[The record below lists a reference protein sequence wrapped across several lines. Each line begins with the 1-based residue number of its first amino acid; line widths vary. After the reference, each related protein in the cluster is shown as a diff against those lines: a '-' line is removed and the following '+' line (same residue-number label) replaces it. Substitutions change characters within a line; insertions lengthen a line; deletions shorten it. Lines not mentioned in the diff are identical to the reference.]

1 MEMEVALER
10 KMELEVVR
18 RRRREIWMERLFL
31 AAAWFVLLVT
41 ISVLLAILSKL
52 FADGLTRLNW
62 QFLVSFPSRRPELA
76 GIFPAWVGTLYVMVL
91 TAAIALPLGV
101 GAAIYLEEFA
111 SRNWFA
117 RLVELNISNLA
128 GVPAIVYGLLGL
140 QVFVRWCK
148 MGESVLAGAC
158 TLALMSLPVIIVASR
173 EALRAV
179 PNSIREA
186 ALAIGATKWQTVR
199 DHVLPLALPGIMT
212 GTILALS
219 RAIGEAAP
227 LVTIGALV
235 FVAFL
240 PKTPLDTFTVLP
252 IQAYNWVSRPQ
263 PEFHRNAAAALIVLL
278 VLLLLLNSVAIYLR
292 NRYQQRW
299 RI

>member
-1 MEMEVALER
+1 MEVVTAP
-10 KMELEVVR
+10 KVELEAVR
-18 RRRREIWMERLFL
+18 RRRREVLMEWLFL
-31 AAAWFVLLVT
+31 VSAWFALLLT
-41 ISVLLAILSKL
+41 ISVLLAILGKL
-52 FADGLTRLNW
+52 FADGLTRINW
-62 QFLVSFPSRRPELA
+62 QFLTSFPSRRPEEA
-76 GIFPAWVGTLYVMVL
+76 GIFSAWVGTIYVMFL
-91 TAAIALPLGV
+91 TAAIALPLGI

-111 SRNWFA
+111 SRNWFT
-117 RLVELNISNLA
+117 RLIELNINNLA
-128 GVPAIVYGLLGL
+128 GIPAIIYGLLGL
-140 QVFVRWCK
+140 QVFVRWFR

-158 TLALMSLPVIIVASR
+158 TLAIMSLPVIIVASR

-179 PNSIREA
+179 PVSIREA
-186 ALAIGATKWQTVR
+186 ALALGATRWQTVR
-199 DHVLPLALPGIMT
+199 DHVLPLAIPGILT

-227 LVTIGALV
+227 LVTIGALT

-240 PKTPLDTFTVLP
+240 PKSPLDPFTVLP

-278 VLLLLLNSVAIYLR
+278 ALLLLMNSIAIYLR

>member
-1 MEMEVALER
+1 ME
-10 KMELEVVR
+10 
-18 RRRREIWMERLFL
+18 WLFL
-31 AAAWFVLLVT
+31 ASAWVALLLT
-41 ISVLLAILSKL
+41 ISVLLAILGKL
-52 FADGLTRLNW
+52 FADGLTRINW
-62 QFLVSFPSRRPELA
+62 QFLTSFPSRRPEEA
-76 GIFPAWVGTLYVMVL
+76 GIFSAWVGTLYVMFL
-91 TAAIALPLGV
+91 TAAIALPLGI

-111 SRNWFA
+111 SRNWFT
-117 RLVELNISNLA
+117 RLVELNINNLA
-128 GVPAIVYGLLGL
+128 GIPAIIYGLLGL
-140 QVFVRWCK
+140 QVFVRWFR

-158 TLALMSLPVIIVASR
+158 TLAIMSLPVIIVASR

-179 PNSIREA
+179 PASIREA
-186 ALAIGATKWQTVR
+186 ALALGATRWQTVR
-199 DHVLPLALPGIMT
+199 DHVLPLAIPGILT

-227 LVTIGALV
+227 LVTIGALT

-240 PKTPLDTFTVLP
+240 PKSPLDPFTVLP

-278 VLLLLLNSVAIYLR
+278 ALLLLMNSIAIYLR

>member
-1 MEMEVALER
+1 MEVVTAP
-10 KMELEVVR
+10 KVELEAVR
-18 RRRREIWMERLFL
+18 RRRREVLMEWLFL
-31 AAAWFVLLVT
+31 VSAWFALLLT
-41 ISVLLAILSKL
+41 ISVLLAILGKL
-52 FADGLTRLNW
+52 FADGLTRINW
-62 QFLVSFPSRRPELA
+62 QFLTSFPSRRPEEA
-76 GIFPAWVGTLYVMVL
+76 GIFSAWVGTLYVMFL
-91 TAAIALPLGV
+91 TAAIALPLGI

-111 SRNWFA
+111 SRNWFT
-117 RLVELNISNLA
+117 RLIELNINNLA
-128 GVPAIVYGLLGL
+128 GIPAIIYGLLGL
-140 QVFVRWCK
+140 QVFVRWFR

-158 TLALMSLPVIIVASR
+158 TLAIMSLPVIIVASR

-179 PNSIREA
+179 PVSIREA
-186 ALAIGATKWQTVR
+186 ALALGATRWQTVR
-199 DHVLPLALPGIMT
+199 DHVLPLAIPGILT

-227 LVTIGALV
+227 LVTIGALT

-240 PKTPLDTFTVLP
+240 PKSPLDPFTVLP

-278 VLLLLLNSVAIYLR
+278 ALLLLMNSIAIYLR

>member
-1 MEMEVALER
+1 MEIVTAPKVEPEA
-10 KMELEVVR
+10 VR
-18 RRRREIWMERLFL
+18 RRRREVLMEWLFL
-31 AAAWFVLLVT
+31 VSAWVALLLT
-41 ISVLLAILSKL
+41 ISVLLAILGKL
-52 FADGLTRLNW
+52 FADGLTRINW
-62 QFLVSFPSRRPELA
+62 QFLTSFPSRRPEEA
-76 GIFPAWVGTLYVMVL
+76 GIFSAWVGTLYVMFL
-91 TAAIALPLGV
+91 TAAIALPLGI

-111 SRNWFA
+111 SRNWFT
-117 RLVELNISNLA
+117 RLVELNINNLA
-128 GVPAIVYGLLGL
+128 GIPAIIYGLLGL
-140 QVFVRWCK
+140 QVFVRWFR

-158 TLALMSLPVIIVASR
+158 TLAIMSLPVIIVASR

-179 PNSIREA
+179 PVSIREA
-186 ALAIGATKWQTVR
+186 ALALGATRWQTVR
-199 DHVLPLALPGIMT
+199 DHVLPLAIPGILT

-227 LVTIGALV
+227 LVTIGALT

-240 PKTPLDTFTVLP
+240 PKSPLDPFTVLP

-278 VLLLLLNSVAIYLR
+278 ALLLLMNSIAIYLR

>member
-1 MEMEVALER
+1 MEVVTAPKVEP
-10 KMELEVVR
+10 EAAQ
-18 RRRREIWMERLFL
+18 RRRREVLMEWLFL
-31 AAAWFVLLVT
+31 VSAWVALLLT
-41 ISVLLAILSKL
+41 ISILLAILGKL
-52 FADGLTRLNW
+52 FADGLTRINW
-62 QFLVSFPSRRPELA
+62 QFLTSFPSRRPEEA
-76 GIFPAWVGTLYVMVL
+76 GIFSAWVGTLYVMFL
-91 TAAIALPLGV
+91 TAAIALPLGI

-111 SRNWFA
+111 SRHWFTS
-117 RLVELNISNLA
+117 LVELNINNLA
-128 GVPAIVYGLLGL
+128 GIPAIIYGLLGL
-140 QVFVRWCK
+140 QVFVRWFR

-158 TLALMSLPVIIVASR
+158 TLAIMSLPVIIVASR

-179 PNSIREA
+179 PVSIREA
-186 ALAIGATKWQTVR
+186 ALALGATRWQTVR
-199 DHVLPLALPGIMT
+199 DHVLPLAIPGILT

-227 LVTIGALV
+227 LVTIGALT

-240 PKTPLDTFTVLP
+240 PKSPLDPFTVLP

-278 VLLLLLNSVAIYLR
+278 ALLLLMNSIAIYLR

>member
-1 MEMEVALER
+1 MTTGTKTEMVTAVMA
-10 KMELEVVR
+10 K
-18 RRRREIWMERLFL
+18 RRREKLLEGLFL
-31 AAAWFVLLVT
+31 AAAWLALALVIALLVT
-41 ISVLLAILSKL
+41 ILTDLI
-52 FADGLTRLNW
+52 ADGWSRLSWKFLT
-62 QFLVSFPSRRPELA
+62 SFPSRRPEEA
-76 GIFPAWVGTLYVMVL
+76 GIFSAWVGTVYVMAL
-91 TAAIALPLGV
+91 TALIALPVGI

-128 GVPAIVYGLLGL
+128 GVPAIIYGLLGL
-140 QVFVRWCK
+140 QVFVRWCR

-186 ALAIGATKWQTVR
+186 ALALGATKWQTVR
-199 DHVLPLALPGIMT
+199 DHVLPLALPGILT

-227 LVTIGALV
+227 LVTIGALT

-240 PKTPLDTFTVLP
+240 PKSPFDPFTVLP

-263 PEFHRNAAAALIVLL
+263 PEFHQNAAAALL
-278 VLLLLLNSVAIYLR
+278 VLLALLSLMNGTATYLR

-299 RI
+299 QI

>member
-1 MEMEVALER
+1 MEVVTAP
-10 KMELEVVR
+10 KVELEAVR
-18 RRRREIWMERLFL
+18 RRRREVLMEWLFL
-31 AAAWFVLLVT
+31 VSAWFALLLT
-41 ISVLLAILSKL
+41 ISVLLAILGKL
-52 FADGLTRLNW
+52 FADGLTRINW
-62 QFLVSFPSRRPELA
+62 QFLTSFPSRRPEEA
-76 GIFPAWVGTLYVMVL
+76 GIFSAWVGTIYVMFL
-91 TAAIALPLGV
+91 TAAIALPLGI

-111 SRNWFA
+111 SRNWFT
-117 RLVELNISNLA
+117 RLVELNINNLA
-128 GVPAIVYGLLGL
+128 GIPAIIYGLLGL
-140 QVFVRWCK
+140 QVFVRWFR

-158 TLALMSLPVIIVASR
+158 TLAIMSLPVIIVASR

-179 PNSIREA
+179 PVSIREA
-186 ALAIGATKWQTVR
+186 ALALGATRGQTVR
-199 DHVLPLALPGIMT
+199 DHVLPLAIPGILT

-227 LVTIGALV
+227 LVTIGALT

-240 PKTPLDTFTVLP
+240 PKSPLDPFTVLP

-278 VLLLLLNSVAIYLR
+278 ALLLLMNSIAIYLR

>member
-1 MEMEVALER
+1 MEWLFLVSAWVAL
-10 KMELEVVR
+10 
-18 RRRREIWMERLFL
+18 
-31 AAAWFVLLVT
+31 LLT
-41 ISVLLAILSKL
+41 ISVLLAILGKL
-52 FADGLTRLNW
+52 FADGLTRINW
-62 QFLVSFPSRRPELA
+62 QFLTSFPSRRPEEA
-76 GIFPAWVGTLYVMVL
+76 GIFSAWVGTLYVMFL
-91 TAAIALPLGV
+91 TAAIALPLGI

-111 SRNWFA
+111 SRNWFT
-117 RLVELNISNLA
+117 RLVELNINNLA
-128 GVPAIVYGLLGL
+128 GIPAIIYGLLGL
-140 QVFVRWCK
+140 QVFVRWFR

-158 TLALMSLPVIIVASR
+158 TLAIMSLPVIIVASR

-179 PNSIREA
+179 PVSIREA
-186 ALAIGATKWQTVR
+186 ALALGATRWQTVR
-199 DHVLPLALPGIMT
+199 DHVLPLAIPGILT

-227 LVTIGALV
+227 LVTIGALT

-240 PKTPLDTFTVLP
+240 PKSPLDPFTVLP

-278 VLLLLLNSVAIYLR
+278 ALLLLMNSIAIYLR

>member
-1 MEMEVALER
+1 MEVVTAP
-10 KMELEVVR
+10 KVELEAVR
-18 RRRREIWMERLFL
+18 RRRREVLMEWLFL
-31 AAAWFVLLVT
+31 VSAWFALLLT
-41 ISVLLAILSKL
+41 ISVLLAILGKL
-52 FADGLTRLNW
+52 FADGLTRINW
-62 QFLVSFPSRRPELA
+62 QFLTSFPSRRPEEA
-76 GIFPAWVGTLYVMVL
+76 GIFSAWVGTLYVMFL
-91 TAAIALPLGV
+91 TAAIALPLGI

-111 SRNWFA
+111 SRNWFT
-117 RLVELNISNLA
+117 RLVELNINNLA
-128 GVPAIVYGLLGL
+128 AIPAIIYGLLGL
-140 QVFVRWCK
+140 QVFVRWFR

-158 TLALMSLPVIIVASR
+158 TLAIMSLPVIIVASR

-179 PNSIREA
+179 PVSIREA
-186 ALAIGATKWQTVR
+186 ALALGATRWQTVR
-199 DHVLPLALPGIMT
+199 DHVLPLAIPGILT

-227 LVTIGALV
+227 LVTIGALT

-240 PKTPLDTFTVLP
+240 PKSPLDPFTVLP

-278 VLLLLLNSVAIYLR
+278 ALLLLMNSIAIYLR

>member
-1 MEMEVALER
+1 MEIVTAP
-10 KMELEVVR
+10 KVELEAVR
-18 RRRREIWMERLFL
+18 RRRREVLMEWLFL
-31 AAAWFVLLVT
+31 VSAWVALLLT
-41 ISVLLAILSKL
+41 ISVLLAILGKL
-52 FADGLTRLNW
+52 FADGLTRINW
-62 QFLVSFPSRRPELA
+62 QFLTSFPSRRPEEA
-76 GIFPAWVGTLYVMVL
+76 GIFSAWVGTLYVMFL
-91 TAAIALPLGV
+91 TAAIALPLGI

-111 SRNWFA
+111 SRNWFT
-117 RLVELNISNLA
+117 RLVELNINNLA
-128 GVPAIVYGLLGL
+128 GIPAIIYGLLGL
-140 QVFVRWCK
+140 QVFVRWFR

-158 TLALMSLPVIIVASR
+158 TLAIMSLPVIIVASR

-179 PNSIREA
+179 PVSIREA
-186 ALAIGATKWQTVR
+186 ALALGATRWQTVR
-199 DHVLPLALPGIMT
+199 DHVLPLAIPGILT

-227 LVTIGALV
+227 LVTIGALT

-240 PKTPLDTFTVLP
+240 PKSPLDPFTVLP

-278 VLLLLLNSVAIYLR
+278 ALLLLMNSIAIYLR

>member
-1 MEMEVALER
+1 
-10 KMELEVVR
+10 
-18 RRRREIWMERLFL
+18 MERFFLVAAWLALFL
-31 AAAWFVLLVT
+31 T
-41 ISVLLAILSKL
+41 ISVLLTILAKL
-52 FADGLTRLNW
+52 FADGFTRLNW
-62 QFLVSFPSRRPELA
+62 QFLTSFPSRRPEAA
-76 GIFPAWVGTLYVMVL
+76 GIFAAWVGTLYVMVL

-111 SRNWFA
+111 SRNWFS

-128 GVPAIVYGLLGL
+128 GIPAIIYGLLGL
-140 QVFVRWCK
+140 QVFVRWFR

-186 ALAIGATKWQTVR
+186 ALALGATKWQTVR
-199 DHVLPLALPGIMT
+199 DHVLPLAIPGIMT

-227 LVTIGALV
+227 LVTIGALTY
-235 FVAFL
+235 VAFL
-240 PKTPLDTFTVLP
+240 PKSPLDPFSVLP

-278 VLLLLLNSVAIYLR
+278 ALLLLMNSLAIYLR

>member
-1 MEMEVALER
+1 MEVVTAPKVEP
-10 KMELEVVR
+10 EAVR
-18 RRRREIWMERLFL
+18 RRRREVLMEWLFL
-31 AAAWFVLLVT
+31 VSAWFALLLT
-41 ISVLLAILSKL
+41 ISVLLAILGKL
-52 FADGLTRLNW
+52 FADGLTRINW
-62 QFLVSFPSRRPELA
+62 QFLTSFPSRRPEEA
-76 GIFPAWVGTLYVMVL
+76 GIFSAWVGTLYVMFL
-91 TAAIALPLGV
+91 TAAIALPLGI

-111 SRNWFA
+111 SRNWFT
-117 RLVELNISNLA
+117 RLVELNINNLA
-128 GVPAIVYGLLGL
+128 GIPAIIYGLLGL
-140 QVFVRWCK
+140 QVFVRWFR

-158 TLALMSLPVIIVASR
+158 TLAIMSLPVIIVASR

-179 PNSIREA
+179 PVSIREA
-186 ALAIGATKWQTVR
+186 ALALGATRWQTVR
-199 DHVLPLALPGIMT
+199 DHVLPLAIPGILT

-227 LVTIGALV
+227 LVTIGALT

-240 PKTPLDTFTVLP
+240 PKSPLDPFTVLP

-278 VLLLLLNSVAIYLR
+278 ALLLLMNSIAIYLR

>member
-1 MEMEVALER
+1 
-10 KMELEVVR
+10 
-18 RRRREIWMERLFL
+18 MERLFL
-31 AAAWFVLLVT
+31 LAAWGALLLT
-41 ISVLLAILSKL
+41 ISLLLAILGKL
-52 FADGLTRLNW
+52 FVDGLTRLNW
-62 QFLVSFPSRRPELA
+62 QFLTSFPSRRPEEA
-76 GIFPAWVGTLYVMVL
+76 GIFSAWVGTLYVMVL
-91 TAAIALPLGV
+91 TATIALPLGV

-128 GVPAIVYGLLGL
+128 GIPAIVYGLLGL
-140 QVFVRWCK
+140 QVFVRWFR

-186 ALAIGATKWQTVR
+186 ALALGATKWQTVR

-219 RAIGEAAP
+219 TNIISVIVTVTGAININAG
-227 LVTIGALV
+227 
-235 FVAFL
+235 
-240 PKTPLDTFTVLP
+240 TVD
-252 IQAYNWVSRPQ
+252 NRGG
-263 PEFHRNAAAALIVLL
+263 HRVP
-278 VLLLLLNSVAIYLR
+278 
-292 NRYQQRW
+292 
-299 RI
+299 

>member
-1 MEMEVALER
+1 MEWLFLVSAWVAL
-10 KMELEVVR
+10 
-18 RRRREIWMERLFL
+18 
-31 AAAWFVLLVT
+31 LLT
-41 ISVLLAILSKL
+41 ISILLAILGKL
-52 FADGLTRLNW
+52 FADGLTRINW
-62 QFLVSFPSRRPELA
+62 QFMISFPSRRPEEA
-76 GIFPAWVGTLYVMVL
+76 GIFSAWVGTLYVMFL
-91 TAAIALPLGV
+91 TAAIALPLGI

-111 SRNWFA
+111 SRHWFT
-117 RLVELNISNLA
+117 RLVELNINNLA
-128 GVPAIVYGLLGL
+128 GIPAIIYGLLGL
-140 QVFVRWCK
+140 QVFVRWFR

-158 TLALMSLPVIIVASR
+158 TLAIMSLPVIIVASR

-179 PNSIREA
+179 PVSIREA
-186 ALAIGATKWQTVR
+186 ALALGATRWQTVR
-199 DHVLPLALPGIMT
+199 DHVLPLAIPGILT

-227 LVTIGALV
+227 LVTIGALT

-240 PKTPLDTFTVLP
+240 PKSPLDPFTVLP

-278 VLLLLLNSVAIYLR
+278 ALLLLMNSIAIYLR

>member
-1 MEMEVALER
+1 MA
-10 KMELEVVR
+10 K
-18 RRRREIWMERLFL
+18 RRREKLLEGLFL
-31 AAAWFVLLVT
+31 AAAWLALALVIALLVT
-41 ISVLLAILSKL
+41 ILTDLI
-52 FADGLTRLNW
+52 ADGWSRLSWKFLT
-62 QFLVSFPSRRPELA
+62 SFPSRRPEEA
-76 GIFPAWVGTLYVMVL
+76 GIFSAWVGTVYVMAL
-91 TAAIALPLGV
+91 TALIALPVGI

-117 RLVELNISNLA
+117 RLVELNVSNLA
-128 GVPAIVYGLLGL
+128 GVPAIIYGLLGL
-140 QVFVRWCK
+140 QVFVRWFR

-186 ALAIGATKWQTVR
+186 ALALGATKWQTVR
-199 DHVLPLALPGIMT
+199 DHVLPLALPGILT

-227 LVTIGALV
+227 LVTIGALT

-240 PKTPLDTFTVLP
+240 PKSPFDPFTVLP
-252 IQAYNWVSRPQ
+252 IQAFNWVSRPQ
-263 PEFHRNAAAALIVLL
+263 PEFHQDAAAALL
-278 VLLLLLNSVAIYLR
+278 VLLALLSLMNGIATYLR

-299 RI
+299 

>member
-1 MEMEVALER
+1 MEIVTAP
-10 KMELEVVR
+10 KVELEAVR
-18 RRRREIWMERLFL
+18 RRRREVLMEWLFL
-31 AAAWFVLLVT
+31 VLAWFALLLT
-41 ISVLLAILSKL
+41 ISVLLAILGKL
-52 FADGLTRLNW
+52 FADGLTRINW
-62 QFLVSFPSRRPELA
+62 QFLTSFPSRRPEEA
-76 GIFPAWVGTLYVMVL
+76 GIFSAWVGTLYVMFL
-91 TAAIALPLGV
+91 TAAIALPLGI

-111 SRNWFA
+111 SRNWFT
-117 RLVELNISNLA
+117 RLVELNINNLA
-128 GVPAIVYGLLGL
+128 GIPAIIYGLLGL
-140 QVFVRWCK
+140 QVFVRWFR

-158 TLALMSLPVIIVASR
+158 TLAIMSLPVIIVASR

-179 PNSIREA
+179 PVSIREA
-186 ALAIGATKWQTVR
+186 ALALGATRWQTVR
-199 DHVLPLALPGIMT
+199 DHVLPLAIPGILT

-227 LVTIGALV
+227 LVTIGALT

-240 PKTPLDTFTVLP
+240 PKSPLDPFTVLP

-278 VLLLLLNSVAIYLR
+278 ALLLLMNSIAIYLR

>member
-1 MEMEVALER
+1 MEIETVKLEL
-10 KMELEVVR
+10 KVTVR
-18 RRRREIWMERLFL
+18 RRIREIWMERMFLF
-31 AAAWFVLLVT
+31 ATWVALLLT
-41 ISVLLAILSKL
+41 ISILLTILGKL
-52 FADGLTRLNW
+52 FADGLTRINW
-62 QFLVSFPSRRPELA
+62 QFFTSFPSRRPEMA
-76 GIFPAWVGTLYVMVL
+76 GIFSAWVGTLYVMVL
-91 TAAIALPLGV
+91 TAAIALPLGI
-101 GAAIYLEEFA
+101 GAAVYLEEF
-111 SRNWFA
+111 SRRNWFA

-128 GVPAIVYGLLGL
+128 GIPAIIYGLLGL
-140 QVFVRWCK
+140 QVFVRWSQ

-158 TLALMSLPVIIVASR
+158 TLAIMSLPVIIVASR

-179 PNSIREA
+179 PNPIREA
-186 ALAIGATKWQTVR
+186 ALALGTTKWQTVR
-199 DHVLPLALPGIMT
+199 DHVLPLALPGILT

-227 LVTIGALV
+227 LVTIGALT

-240 PKTPLDTFTVLP
+240 PKSPLDSFSVLP

-278 VLLLLLNSVAIYLR
+278 ALLLLMNSIAIYLR

-299 RI
+299 LI

>member
-1 MEMEVALER
+1 MEVVTAPKVEP
-10 KMELEVVR
+10 EAVR
-18 RRRREIWMERLFL
+18 RRRREVLMEWLFL
-31 AAAWFVLLVT
+31 VSAWVALLLT
-41 ISVLLAILSKL
+41 ISILLAILGKL
-52 FADGLTRLNW
+52 FADGLTRINW
-62 QFLVSFPSRRPELA
+62 QFLTSFPSRRPEEA
-76 GIFPAWVGTLYVMVL
+76 GIFSAWVGTLYVMFL
-91 TAAIALPLGV
+91 TAAIALPLGI

-111 SRNWFA
+111 SRNWFT
-117 RLVELNISNLA
+117 RLVELNINNLA
-128 GVPAIVYGLLGL
+128 GIPAIIYGLLGL
-140 QVFVRWCK
+140 QVFVRWFR

-158 TLALMSLPVIIVASR
+158 TLAIMSLPVIIVASR

-179 PNSIREA
+179 PVSIREA
-186 ALAIGATKWQTVR
+186 ALALGATRWQTVR
-199 DHVLPLALPGIMT
+199 DHVLPLAIPGILT

-227 LVTIGALV
+227 LVTIGALT

-240 PKTPLDTFTVLP
+240 PKSPLDPFTVLP

-278 VLLLLLNSVAIYLR
+278 ALLLLMNSIAIYLR

>member
-1 MEMEVALER
+1 MEVVTAPKVEP
-10 KMELEVVR
+10 EAVR
-18 RRRREIWMERLFL
+18 RRRREVLMEWLFL
-31 AAAWFVLLVT
+31 ASAWVALLLT
-41 ISVLLAILSKL
+41 ISILLAILGKL
-52 FADGLTRLNW
+52 FADGLTRINW
-62 QFLVSFPSRRPELA
+62 QFLTSFPSRRPEEA
-76 GIFPAWVGTLYVMVL
+76 GIFSAWVGTLYVMFL
-91 TAAIALPLGV
+91 TAAIALPLGI

-111 SRNWFA
+111 SRNWFT
-117 RLVELNISNLA
+117 RLVELNINNLA
-128 GVPAIVYGLLGL
+128 GIPAIIYGLLGL
-140 QVFVRWCK
+140 QVFVRWFR

-158 TLALMSLPVIIVASR
+158 TLAIMSLPVIIVASR

-179 PNSIREA
+179 PVSIREA
-186 ALAIGATKWQTVR
+186 ALALGATRWQTVR
-199 DHVLPLALPGIMT
+199 DHVLPLAIPGILT

-227 LVTIGALV
+227 LVTIGALT

-240 PKTPLDTFTVLP
+240 PKSPLDPFTVLP

-278 VLLLLLNSVAIYLR
+278 ALLLLMNSIAIYLR

>member
-1 MEMEVALER
+1 MEVVTAP
-10 KMELEVVR
+10 KVELEAVR
-18 RRRREIWMERLFL
+18 RRRREVLMEWLFL
-31 AAAWFVLLVT
+31 VSAWFALLLT
-41 ISVLLAILSKL
+41 ISVLLAILGKL
-52 FADGLTRLNW
+52 FADGLTRINW
-62 QFLVSFPSRRPELA
+62 QFLTSFPSRRPEEA
-76 GIFPAWVGTLYVMVL
+76 GIFSAWVGTIYVMFL
-91 TAAIALPLGV
+91 TAAIALPLGI

-111 SRNWFA
+111 SRNWFT
-117 RLVELNISNLA
+117 RLIELNINNLA
-128 GVPAIVYGLLGL
+128 GIPAIIYGLLGL
-140 QVFVRWCK
+140 QVFVRWFR

-158 TLALMSLPVIIVASR
+158 TLAIMSLPVIIVASR

-179 PNSIREA
+179 PVSIREA
-186 ALAIGATKWQTVR
+186 ALALGATRWQTVR
-199 DHVLPLALPGIMT
+199 DHVLPLAIPGILT

-227 LVTIGALV
+227 LVTIGALT

-240 PKTPLDTFTVLP
+240 PKSPLDPFTVLP

-278 VLLLLLNSVAIYLR
+278 ALLLLMNSIAIYLR
-292 NRYQQRW
+292 NRYQKRW

>member
-1 MEMEVALER
+1 MEVVTAPKVEP
-10 KMELEVVR
+10 EAVR
-18 RRRREIWMERLFL
+18 RRRREVLMEWLFL
-31 AAAWFVLLVT
+31 VSAWVALLLT
-41 ISVLLAILSKL
+41 ISVLLAILGKL
-52 FADGLTRLNW
+52 FADGLTRINW
-62 QFLVSFPSRRPELA
+62 QFLTSFPSRRPEEA
-76 GIFPAWVGTLYVMVL
+76 GIFSAWVGTLYVMFL
-91 TAAIALPLGV
+91 TAAIALPLGI

-111 SRNWFA
+111 SRNWFT
-117 RLVELNISNLA
+117 RLVELNINNLA
-128 GVPAIVYGLLGL
+128 GIPAIIYGLLGL
-140 QVFVRWCK
+140 QVFVRWFR

-158 TLALMSLPVIIVASR
+158 TLAIMSLPVIIVASR

-179 PNSIREA
+179 PVSIREA
-186 ALAIGATKWQTVR
+186 ALALGATRWQTVR
-199 DHVLPLALPGIMT
+199 DHVLPLAIPGILT

-227 LVTIGALV
+227 LVTIGALT

-240 PKTPLDTFTVLP
+240 PKSPLDPFTVLP
-252 IQAYNWVSRPQ
+252 IQAYNWVSRHQ

-278 VLLLLLNSVAIYLR
+278 ALLLLMNSIAIYLR

>member
-1 MEMEVALER
+1 MTAETKTEMVTAVMA
-10 KMELEVVR
+10 K
-18 RRRREIWMERLFL
+18 RRREKLLEGLFL
-31 AAAWFVLLVT
+31 AAAWLALALVIALLVT
-41 ISVLLAILSKL
+41 ILTDLI
-52 FADGLTRLNW
+52 ADGWSRLSWKFLT
-62 QFLVSFPSRRPELA
+62 SFPSRRPEEA
-76 GIFPAWVGTLYVMVL
+76 GIFSAWVGTVYVMAL
-91 TAAIALPLGV
+91 TALIALPVGI

-128 GVPAIVYGLLGL
+128 GVPAIIYGLLGL
-140 QVFVRWCK
+140 QVFVRWCR

-186 ALAIGATKWQTVR
+186 ALALGATKWQTVR
-199 DHVLPLALPGIMT
+199 DHVLPLALPGILT

-227 LVTIGALV
+227 LVTIGALT

-240 PKTPLDTFTVLP
+240 PKSPFDPFTVLP

-263 PEFHRNAAAALIVLL
+263 PEFHQNAAAALL
-278 VLLLLLNSVAIYLR
+278 VLLALLSLMNGIAIYLR

-299 RI
+299 QI

>member
-1 MEMEVALER
+1 MEIVTAPKVEPEA
-10 KMELEVVR
+10 VR
-18 RRRREIWMERLFL
+18 RRRREVLMEWLFL
-31 AAAWFVLLVT
+31 VSAWFALLLT
-41 ISVLLAILSKL
+41 ISVLLAILGKL
-52 FADGLTRLNW
+52 FADGLTRINW
-62 QFLVSFPSRRPELA
+62 QFLTSFPSRRPEEA
-76 GIFPAWVGTLYVMVL
+76 GIFSAWVGTLYVMFL
-91 TAAIALPLGV
+91 TAAIALPLGI

-111 SRNWFA
+111 SRNWFT
-117 RLVELNISNLA
+117 RLVELNINNLA
-128 GVPAIVYGLLGL
+128 GIPAIIYGLLGL
-140 QVFVRWCK
+140 QVFVRWFR

-158 TLALMSLPVIIVASR
+158 TLAIMSLPVIIVASR

-179 PNSIREA
+179 PVSIREA
-186 ALAIGATKWQTVR
+186 ALALGATRWQTVR
-199 DHVLPLALPGIMT
+199 DHVLPLAIPGILT

-227 LVTIGALV
+227 LVTIGALT

-240 PKTPLDTFTVLP
+240 PKSPLDPFTVLP

-278 VLLLLLNSVAIYLR
+278 ALLLLMNSIAIYLR

>member
-1 MEMEVALER
+1 MEVVTAPKVEP
-10 KMELEVVR
+10 EAVR
-18 RRRREIWMERLFL
+18 RRRREVLMEWLFL
-31 AAAWFVLLVT
+31 VSAWFALLLT
-41 ISVLLAILSKL
+41 ISVLLAILGKL
-52 FADGLTRLNW
+52 FADGLTRINW
-62 QFLVSFPSRRPELA
+62 QFLTSFPSRRPEEA
-76 GIFPAWVGTLYVMVL
+76 GIFSAWVGTLYVMFL
-91 TAAIALPLGV
+91 TAAIALPLGI

-111 SRNWFA
+111 SRNWFT
-117 RLVELNISNLA
+117 RLVELNINNLA
-128 GVPAIVYGLLGL
+128 GIPAIIYGLLGL
-140 QVFVRWCK
+140 QVFVRWFR

-158 TLALMSLPVIIVASR
+158 TLAIMSLPVIIVASR

-179 PNSIREA
+179 PVSIREA
-186 ALAIGATKWQTVR
+186 ALALGATRWQTVR
-199 DHVLPLALPGIMT
+199 DHVLPLAIPGILT

-227 LVTIGALV
+227 LVTIGALT

-240 PKTPLDTFTVLP
+240 PKSPLDPFTVLP

-278 VLLLLLNSVAIYLR
+278 SLLLLMNSIAIYLR

>member
-1 MEMEVALER
+1 ME
-10 KMELEVVR
+10 
-18 RRRREIWMERLFL
+18 WLFL
-31 AAAWFVLLVT
+31 ASAWFALLLT
-41 ISVLLAILSKL
+41 ISVLLAILGKL
-52 FADGLTRLNW
+52 FADGLTRINW
-62 QFLVSFPSRRPELA
+62 QFLTSFPSRRPEEA
-76 GIFPAWVGTLYVMVL
+76 GIFSAWVGTLYVMFL
-91 TAAIALPLGV
+91 TAAIALPLGI

-111 SRNWFA
+111 SRHWFT
-117 RLVELNISNLA
+117 RLVELNINNLA
-128 GVPAIVYGLLGL
+128 GIPAIIYGLLGL
-140 QVFVRWCK
+140 QVFVRWFR

-158 TLALMSLPVIIVASR
+158 TLAIMSLPVIIVASR

-179 PNSIREA
+179 PVSIREA
-186 ALAIGATKWQTVR
+186 ALALGATRWQTVR
-199 DHVLPLALPGIMT
+199 DHVLPLAIPGILT

-227 LVTIGALV
+227 LVTIGALT

-240 PKTPLDTFTVLP
+240 PKSPLDPFTVLP

-278 VLLLLLNSVAIYLR
+278 ALLLLMNSIAIYLR

>member
-1 MEMEVALER
+1 MGISTAKFEPEVTT
-10 KMELEVVR
+10 R
-18 RRRREIWMERLFL
+18 RRKREIWMERLFL
-31 AAAWFVLLVT
+31 ASAWIALFLT
-41 ISVLLAILSKL
+41 ISILLAILGKL
-52 FADGLTRLNW
+52 FSDGLTRINW
-62 QFLVSFPSRRPELA
+62 QFLTSFPSRRPEAA
-76 GIFPAWVGTLYVMVL
+76 GIFSAWVGTLYVMVL
-91 TAAIALPLGV
+91 TAAIALPLGI

-111 SRNWFA
+111 SRNWFT

-128 GVPAIVYGLLGL
+128 GIPAIIYGLLGL
-140 QVFVRWCK
+140 QVFVRWFR

-158 TLALMSLPVIIVASR
+158 TLAIMSLPVIIVASR
-173 EALRAV
+173 EALRSV

-186 ALAIGATKWQTVR
+186 ALALGATKWQTVR
-199 DHVLPLALPGIMT
+199 DHVLPLALPGILT

-227 LVTIGALV
+227 LVTIGALT

-240 PKTPLDTFTVLP
+240 PKSPLDPFTVLP

-278 VLLLLLNSVAIYLR
+278 ALLLLMNSIAIYLR

>member
-1 MEMEVALER
+1 MEAVTAPKVEIEA
-10 KMELEVVR
+10 VR
-18 RRRREIWMERLFL
+18 RRRREVLMEWLFL
-31 AAAWFVLLVT
+31 VLAWVALLLT
-41 ISVLLAILSKL
+41 ISVLLAILGKL
-52 FADGLTRLNW
+52 FADGLTRVNW
-62 QFLVSFPSRRPELA
+62 QFLTSFPSRRPEEA
-76 GIFPAWVGTLYVMVL
+76 GIFSAWVGTLYVMTL
-91 TAAIALPLGV
+91 TAAIALPLGIS
-101 GAAIYLEEFA
+101 AAIYLEEFA
-111 SRNWFA
+111 SRNWFT

-128 GVPAIVYGLLGL
+128 AIPAIIYGLLGL
-140 QVFVRWCK
+140 QVFVRWFR

-158 TLALMSLPVIIVASR
+158 TLAIMSLPVIIVASR

-179 PNSIREA
+179 PVSIREA
-186 ALAIGATKWQTVR
+186 ALALGATRWQTVR
-199 DHVLPLALPGIMT
+199 DHVLPLAIPGILT

-227 LVTIGALV
+227 LVTIGALT

-240 PKTPLDTFTVLP
+240 PKSPLDPFTVLP

-278 VLLLLLNSVAIYLR
+278 ALLLLMNSIAIYLR

>member
-1 MEMEVALER
+1 MEVVTAPKVEI
-10 KMELEVVR
+10 EAIR
-18 RRRREIWMERLFL
+18 RRRREILMEWLFL
-31 AAAWFVLLVT
+31 VSAWIALLLT
-41 ISVLLAILSKL
+41 ISVLLAILGKL
-52 FADGLTRLNW
+52 FADGLTRINW
-62 QFLVSFPSRRPELA
+62 QFLTSFPSRRPEEA
-76 GIFPAWVGTLYVMVL
+76 GIFSAWVGTLYVMTL
-91 TAAIALPLGV
+91 TAAIALPLGI

-111 SRNWFA
+111 SRNWFT

-128 GVPAIVYGLLGL
+128 GIPAIIYGLLGL
-140 QVFVRWCK
+140 QVFVRWFR

-158 TLALMSLPVIIVASR
+158 TLAIMSLPVIIVASR

-179 PNSIREA
+179 PVSIREA
-186 ALAIGATKWQTVR
+186 ALALGATRWQTVR
-199 DHVLPLALPGIMT
+199 DHVLPLAIPGILT

-227 LVTIGALV
+227 LVTIGALT

-240 PKTPLDTFTVLP
+240 PKSPLDPFTVLP

-278 VLLLLLNSVAIYLR
+278 ALLLLMNSIAIYLR

>member
-1 MEMEVALER
+1 MEIVTAP
-10 KMELEVVR
+10 KVELEAVR
-18 RRRREIWMERLFL
+18 RRRREVLMEWLFL
-31 AAAWFVLLVT
+31 VLAWFALLLT
-41 ISVLLAILSKL
+41 ISVLLAILGKL
-52 FADGLTRLNW
+52 FADGLTRINW
-62 QFLVSFPSRRPELA
+62 QFLTSFPSRRPEEA
-76 GIFPAWVGTLYVMVL
+76 GIFSAWVGTIYVMFL
-91 TAAIALPLGV
+91 TAAIALPLGI

-111 SRNWFA
+111 SRNWFT
-117 RLVELNISNLA
+117 RLIELNINNLA
-128 GVPAIVYGLLGL
+128 GIPAIIYGLLGL
-140 QVFVRWCK
+140 QVFVRWFR

-158 TLALMSLPVIIVASR
+158 TLAIMSLPVIIVASR

-179 PNSIREA
+179 PVSIREA
-186 ALAIGATKWQTVR
+186 ALALGATRWQTVR
-199 DHVLPLALPGIMT
+199 DHVLPLAIPGILT

-227 LVTIGALV
+227 LVTIGALT

-240 PKTPLDTFTVLP
+240 PKSPLDPFTVLP

-278 VLLLLLNSVAIYLR
+278 ALLLFMNSIAIYLR

>member
-1 MEMEVALER
+1 VGISTAKFEPEVTT
-10 KMELEVVR
+10 R
-18 RRRREIWMERLFL
+18 RRKREIWMERLFL
-31 AAAWFVLLVT
+31 ASAWIALFLT
-41 ISVLLAILSKL
+41 ISILLAILGKL
-52 FADGLTRLNW
+52 FSDGLTRINW
-62 QFLVSFPSRRPELA
+62 QFLTSFPSRRPEEA
-76 GIFPAWVGTLYVMVL
+76 GIFSAWVGTLYVMVL
-91 TAAIALPLGV
+91 TAAIALPLGI

-111 SRNWFA
+111 SRNWFT

-128 GVPAIVYGLLGL
+128 GIPAIIYGLLGL
-140 QVFVRWCK
+140 QVFVRWFR

-158 TLALMSLPVIIVASR
+158 TLAIMSLPVIIVASR
-173 EALRAV
+173 EALRSV

-186 ALAIGATKWQTVR
+186 ALALGATKWQTVR
-199 DHVLPLALPGIMT
+199 DHVLPLALPGILT

-227 LVTIGALV
+227 LVTIGALT

-240 PKTPLDTFTVLP
+240 PKSPLDPFTVLP

-278 VLLLLLNSVAIYLR
+278 ALLLLMNSIAIYLR

>member
-1 MEMEVALER
+1 MEIVTAPKVEPEA
-10 KMELEVVR
+10 VR
-18 RRRREIWMERLFL
+18 RRRREVLMEWLFL
-31 AAAWFVLLVT
+31 ASAWFALLLT
-41 ISVLLAILSKL
+41 ISVLLAILGKL
-52 FADGLTRLNW
+52 FADGLTRINW
-62 QFLVSFPSRRPELA
+62 QFLTSFPSRRPEEA
-76 GIFPAWVGTLYVMVL
+76 GIFSAWVGTLYVMFL
-91 TAAIALPLGV
+91 TAAIALPLGI

-111 SRNWFA
+111 SRNWFT
-117 RLVELNISNLA
+117 RLVELNINNLA
-128 GVPAIVYGLLGL
+128 GIPAIIYGLLGL
-140 QVFVRWCK
+140 QVFVRWFR

-158 TLALMSLPVIIVASR
+158 TLAIMSLPVIIVASR

-179 PNSIREA
+179 PVSIREA
-186 ALAIGATKWQTVR
+186 ALALGATRWQTVR
-199 DHVLPLALPGIMT
+199 DHVLPLAIPGILT

-227 LVTIGALV
+227 LVTIGALT

-240 PKTPLDTFTVLP
+240 PKSPLDPFTVLP

-278 VLLLLLNSVAIYLR
+278 ALLLLMNSIAIYLR

>member
-1 MEMEVALER
+1 MEVVTAP
-10 KMELEVVR
+10 KVELEAVR
-18 RRRREIWMERLFL
+18 RRRREVLMEWLFL
-31 AAAWFVLLVT
+31 VSAWFALLLT
-41 ISVLLAILSKL
+41 ISVLLAILGKL
-52 FADGLTRLNW
+52 FADGLTRINW
-62 QFLVSFPSRRPELA
+62 QFLTSFPSRRPEEA
-76 GIFPAWVGTLYVMVL
+76 GIFSAWVGTIYVMFL
-91 TAAIALPLGV
+91 TAAIALPLGI

-111 SRNWFA
+111 SRNWFT
-117 RLVELNISNLA
+117 RLIELNINNLA
-128 GVPAIVYGLLGL
+128 GIPAIIYGLLGL
-140 QVFVRWCK
+140 QVFVRWFR

-158 TLALMSLPVIIVASR
+158 TLAIMSLPVIIVASR

-179 PNSIREA
+179 PVSIREA
-186 ALAIGATKWQTVR
+186 ALALGATRLQTVR
-199 DHVLPLALPGIMT
+199 DHVLPLAIPGILT

-227 LVTIGALV
+227 LVTIGALT

-240 PKTPLDTFTVLP
+240 PKSPLDPFTVLP

-263 PEFHRNAAAALIVLL
+263 PEFHCNAAAALIVLL
-278 VLLLLLNSVAIYLR
+278 ALLLLMNSIAIYLR

>member
-1 MEMEVALER
+1 MEIVTAP
-10 KMELEVVR
+10 KVELEAVR
-18 RRRREIWMERLFL
+18 RRRREVLMEWLFL
-31 AAAWFVLLVT
+31 VSAWVALLLT
-41 ISVLLAILSKL
+41 ISILLAILGKL
-52 FADGLTRLNW
+52 FADGLTRINW
-62 QFLVSFPSRRPELA
+62 QFLTSFPSRRPEEA
-76 GIFPAWVGTLYVMVL
+76 GIFSAWVGTLYVMFL
-91 TAAIALPLGV
+91 TAAIALPLGI

-111 SRNWFA
+111 SRNWFT
-117 RLVELNISNLA
+117 RLVELNINNLA
-128 GVPAIVYGLLGL
+128 GIPAIIYGLLGL
-140 QVFVRWCK
+140 QVFVRWFR

-158 TLALMSLPVIIVASR
+158 TLAIMSLPVIIVASR

-179 PNSIREA
+179 PVSIREA
-186 ALAIGATKWQTVR
+186 ALALGATRWQTVR
-199 DHVLPLALPGIMT
+199 DHVLPLAIPGILT

-227 LVTIGALV
+227 LVTIGALT

-240 PKTPLDTFTVLP
+240 PKSPLDPFTVLP

-278 VLLLLLNSVAIYLR
+278 ALLLLMNSIAIYLR

>member
-1 MEMEVALER
+1 MTTGTKTEMVTAVMA
-10 KMELEVVR
+10 K
-18 RRRREIWMERLFL
+18 RRREKLLEGLFL
-31 AAAWFVLLVT
+31 AAAWLALALVIALLVT
-41 ISVLLAILSKL
+41 ILTDLI
-52 FADGLTRLNW
+52 ADGWSRLSWKFLT
-62 QFLVSFPSRRPELA
+62 SFPSRRPEEA
-76 GIFPAWVGTLYVMVL
+76 GIFSAWVGTVYVMAL
-91 TAAIALPLGV
+91 TALIALPVGI

-128 GVPAIVYGLLGL
+128 GVPAIIYGLLGL
-140 QVFVRWCK
+140 QVFVRWFR

-186 ALAIGATKWQTVR
+186 ALALGATKWQTVR
-199 DHVLPLALPGIMT
+199 DHVLPLALPGILT

-227 LVTIGALV
+227 LVTIGALT

-240 PKTPLDTFTVLP
+240 PKSPFDPFTVLP
-252 IQAYNWVSRPQ
+252 IQAFNWVSRPQ
-263 PEFHRNAAAALIVLL
+263 PEFHQNAAAALL
-278 VLLLLLNSVAIYLR
+278 VLLALLLLMNGTATYLR

-299 RI
+299 

>member
-1 MEMEVALER
+1 LGR
-10 KMELEVVR
+10 
-18 RRRREIWMERLFL
+18 
-31 AAAWFVLLVT
+31 
-41 ISVLLAILSKL
+41 
-52 FADGLTRLNW
+52 D
-62 QFLVSFPSRRPELA
+62 
-76 GIFPAWVGTLYVMVL
+76 TLCHDFL
-91 TAAIALPLGV
+91 TAAIALPLGI

-111 SRNWFA
+111 SRNWFT

-128 GVPAIVYGLLGL
+128 AIPAIIYGLLGL
-140 QVFVRWCK
+140 QVFVRWFR

-158 TLALMSLPVIIVASR
+158 TLAIMSLPVIIVASR

-179 PNSIREA
+179 PVSIREA
-186 ALAIGATKWQTVR
+186 ALALGATRWQTVR
-199 DHVLPLALPGIMT
+199 DHVLPLAIPGILT

-227 LVTIGALV
+227 LVTIGALT

-240 PKTPLDTFTVLP
+240 PKSPLDPFTVLP

-278 VLLLLLNSVAIYLR
+278 ALLLLMNSIAIYLR

>member
-1 MEMEVALER
+1 MMEVATALKVEP
-10 KMELEVVR
+10 EAVR
-18 RRRREIWMERLFL
+18 RRRREVLMEWLFL
-31 AAAWFVLLVT
+31 VSAWISLLLT
-41 ISVLLAILSKL
+41 ISVLLAILGKL
-52 FADGLTRLNW
+52 FADGLTRINW
-62 QFLVSFPSRRPELA
+62 QFLTSFPSRRPEEA
-76 GIFPAWVGTLYVMVL
+76 GIFSAWVGTLYIMFL
-91 TAAIALPLGV
+91 TAAIALPLGI

-111 SRNWFA
+111 SRNWFT
-117 RLVELNISNLA
+117 RLVELNINNLA
-128 GVPAIVYGLLGL
+128 AIPAIIYGLLGL
-140 QVFVRWCK
+140 QVFVRWFR

-158 TLALMSLPVIIVASR
+158 TLAIMSLPVIIVASR

-179 PNSIREA
+179 PVSIREA
-186 ALAIGATKWQTVR
+186 ALALGATKWQAVR
-199 DHVLPLALPGIMT
+199 DHVLPLAIPGILT

-227 LVTIGALV
+227 LVTIGALT

-240 PKTPLDTFTVLP
+240 PRSPLDPFTVLP

-278 VLLLLLNSVAIYLR
+278 ALLLLMNSIAIYLR